1 MNLYKKLLLEIV
13 INNKK
18 LCITGFIIMITMSIL
33 QIIIPL
39 SMKEMISKIESKESF
54 TVFLLCIIIYSL
66 LWFVYNLVN
75 VQWYK
80 YIDKL
85 GEKAL
90 WNIRKN
96 IYHML
101 WNCDY
106 IQYVQ
111 LDKNHL
117 KNILY
122 SDVINIYGNIISY
135 SMNIIADTLMIITF
149 LAVSF
154 YISIST
160 TFLLLFFII
169 LGLIFSAVVKPI
181 MAKNSAKVNNALKK
195 DNSINN
201 ECIDAIELIRT
212 NGLQEYYSEKI
223 KQSIHNFICTAIK
236 SDQVSIFLHNIM
248 NHYHY
253 VLSMTITGYL
263 VLNAKHSNIGNIIYY
278 IFITTLIIEKSQSI
292 EENLYRFM
300 KNMASFENVSN
311 ILKLTITSNEKNLE
325 IENLHT
331 ITFENVSLSYSNQYP
346 VFKNISFNLTK
357 GDAALIKG
365 INGSGKSSILKM
377 IAGLIPPTTGII
389 KYNDISHLN
398 IKKELLFKEICYLSQ
413 EELLLNESPLSYIS
427 IISHKEIKENSFKSY
442 QSRVNLSKDYNIIKD
457 NGKYLS
463 GGEKKKFILMK
474 LLARLEDVSIILLDE
489 VESNLDKESKTIM
502 DEIEKE
508 ILFNKE
514 KYILI
519 KVSHNNNKSEEMYN
533 KIISL

>member
-160 TFLLLFFII
+160 TFL
-169 LGLIFSAVVKPI
+169 
-181 MAKNSAKVNNALKK
+181 
-195 DNSINN
+195 
-201 ECIDAIELIRT
+201 
-212 NGLQEYYSEKI
+212 
-223 KQSIHNFICTAIK
+223 
-236 SDQVSIFLHNIM
+236 
-248 NHYHY
+248 
-253 VLSMTITGYL
+253 
-263 VLNAKHSNIGNIIYY
+263 
-278 IFITTLIIEKSQSI
+278 
-292 EENLYRFM
+292 
-300 KNMASFENVSN
+300 
-311 ILKLTITSNEKNLE
+311 
-325 IENLHT
+325 
-331 ITFENVSLSYSNQYP
+331 
-346 VFKNISFNLTK
+346 
-357 GDAALIKG
+357 
-365 INGSGKSSILKM
+365 
-377 IAGLIPPTTGII
+377 
-389 KYNDISHLN
+389 
-398 IKKELLFKEICYLSQ
+398 
-413 EELLLNESPLSYIS
+413 
-427 IISHKEIKENSFKSY
+427 
-442 QSRVNLSKDYNIIKD
+442 
-457 NGKYLS
+457 
-463 GGEKKKFILMK
+463 
-474 LLARLEDVSIILLDE
+474 
-489 VESNLDKESKTIM
+489 
-502 DEIEKE
+502 
-508 ILFNKE
+508 
-514 KYILI
+514 
-519 KVSHNNNKSEEMYN
+519 
-533 KIISL
+533 

>member
-311 ILKLTITSNEKNLE
+311 ILKLNITSNEKNLE

-365 INGSGKSSILKM
+365 INGSGKSTLVSSI
-377 IAGLIPPTTGII
+377 G
-389 KYNDISHLN
+389 
-398 IKKELLFKEICYLSQ
+398 
-413 EELLLNESPLSYIS
+413 YIY
-427 IISHKEIKENSFKSY
+427 F
-442 QSRVNLSKDYNIIKD
+442 
-457 NGKYLS
+457 
-463 GGEKKKFILMK
+463 
-474 LLARLEDVSIILLDE
+474 
-489 VESNLDKESKTIM
+489 
-502 DEIEKE
+502 
-508 ILFNKE
+508 
-514 KYILI
+514 
-519 KVSHNNNKSEEMYN
+519 
-533 KIISL
+533 